1 MFRRS
6 LLLLALSS
14 AACVPAAHHRAL
26 EARVGELEGVIA
38 RLRTVV
44 VVPATPEDEAAA
56 RDLTDRITEALQ
68 AHDQLAARALV
79 QVLVRDYPDTRPAR
93 SIGQLYG
100 RLSALGGEVAD
111 PAAGGFATE
120 VSLFDPAAPYF
131 AVYLSGSCQV
141 CPQVA
146 ANAQQARAELD
157 GRVQV
162 VAVVAAEEKA
172 YAEALAAQGVAP
184 ELPILID
191 AGPLRRALGA
201 ATTPHAALVVDGK
214 VVWIGDHL
222 IGHAD
227 VVARLLPA
235 E

>member
-1 MFRRS
+1 MFRHSLVVLS
-6 LLLLALSS
+6 LLTS
-14 AACVPAAHHRAL
+14 ACVPLPRHRAL
-26 EARVGELEGVIA
+26 EGRVGELEGVIT

-44 VVPATPEDEAAA
+44 VVPATPEDEDAA
-56 RDLTDRITEALQ
+56 RDLTERITESLQ
-68 AHDQLAARALV
+68 AHDQIAARALV

-100 RLSALGGEVAD
+100 SLSAIGGEVGDA
-111 PAAGGFATE
+111 AAGGYATD
-120 VSLFDPAAPYF
+120 VSLFDPSAPYF

-172 YAEALAAQGVAP
+172 YAEALAGQGVAA
-184 ELPILID
+184 ELPYLID
-191 AGPLRRALGA
+191 PGPLRRALGA

-222 IGHAD
+222 VGHEA
-227 VVARLLPA
+227 VVERFLPV